1 MTYVASVTPYA
12 TLLMV
17 LVSVL
22 SGFLTF
28 RLWQRTRY
36 LTTAV
41 QLVQTIQDAN
51 FSRSIQL
58 IMRLHQDSDA
68 LGIAA
73 DKETLEAAYVVSHAF
88 ESLGIM
94 VYHRLLP
101 IYLVDQLV
109 GGYVRSSW
117 SRLQSY
123 TAERRKVL
131 GPTFSEWFQ
140 WLAERLREM
149 PATPESAVGAARA
162 HASWRPHRGWRA

>member
-1 MTYVASVTPYA
+1 MTYVASITPYA

-17 LVSVL
+17 LVSAL
-22 SGFLTF
+22 SGLLTF

-41 QLVQTIQDAN
+41 QLVQTIQDAT

-58 IMRLHQDSDA
+58 IMRLHEESDA
-68 LGIAA
+68 VGIAS
-73 DKETLEAAYVVSHAF
+73 DVETLEAAYVVSHAF

-94 VYHRLLP
+94 VFHRLLP

-117 SRLQSY
+117 SRLQPY
-123 TAERRKVL
+123 TLERRKTL

-140 WLAERLREM
+140 WLAERLVEM
-149 PATPESAVGAARA
+149 PATPESTVGAARA
-162 HASWRPHRGWRA
+162 HRDWRAHRGWRA